1 MYERHGYDIFYK
13 CCLLFR
19 FYLWKSTRLVNIKHF
34 CLQTLLLV
42 TFIRYKK
49 PITKTIFYCINSLNR
64 YVFIWVPHIVG
75 S

>member
-1 MYERHGYDIFYK
+1 MYERHGYDTIYK

-34 CLQTLLLV
+34 YLQARLLV
-42 TFIRYKK
+42 TYIRYKK

-64 YVFIWVPHIVG
+64 YVFI
-75 S
+75 

>member
-1 MYERHGYDIFYK
+1 MYERHGYNTIYK
-13 CCLLFR
+13 YLLLFL
-19 FYLWKSTRLVNIKHF
+19 FYIGKLIRLVNIKHF
-34 CLQTLLLV
+34 YLQARLLV

-64 YVFIWVPHIVG
+64 YVFICVPHIVG

>member
-34 CLQTLLLV
+34 YLQARLLV
-42 TFIRYKK
+42 TYIRYKK

-64 YVFIWVPHIVG
+64 CVFICVPHIEE